1 MIMLSSNLQSIL
13 DNRIRYLPEITGK
26 AINSIDWSTKL
37 IEIGK
42 KFGLHVDEMEEFQG
56 VVLKSMIG
64 MIPPEKFEDEL
75 ISALALS
82 PANAEKVIEEINNE
96 ILEPIHDFVMNKGKA
111 ADPLKTA
118 GIIVETAAEEP
129 TMSIPIQENSI
140 SIPKPPSYTADS
152 QESQLPVFEVPA
164 SPEPTSSKPL
174 IHGNF
179 SAVFT
184 SGGAQPN

>member
-1 MIMLSSNLQSIL
+1 MLSSNLQSIL

-42 KFGLHVDEMEEFQG
+42 KFGLHVDELEDFQG

-82 PANAEKVIEEINNE
+82 PSNAVKVIEEINNE
-96 ILEPIHDFVMNKGKA
+96 ILEPIHDYVMNKGKTN
-111 ADPLKTA
+111 DPLKTA
-118 GIIVETAAEEP
+118 GIIVETPTEEP
-129 TMSIPIQENSI
+129 VVSISPQENTL
-140 SIPKPPSYTADS
+140 SIPKPPSYTNESADS
-152 QESQLPVFEVPA
+152 LPVFEVPA
-164 SPEPTSSKPL
+164 SPEPTIQKPV
-174 IHGNF
+174 IRGNF
-179 SAVFT
+179 GAVFNNT
-184 SGGAQPN
+184 GNQSN